1 MPTSSTFS
9 PGDVVISAVS
19 LLVFALLDL
28 LDFILC
34 YFYRFLDVILEGNPV
49 PCYCQRRGREER
61 SDGEGRGEVSE
72 TLHGRRNLFRE
83 MGFSFWKAASDG
95 EEERG
100 ELRFPR
106 WSDCSCIS
114 CLSWQERGQDKLH
127 LAVMEPSS
135 QDTKQVGR
143 KKECDTDSTESVVFL
158 HGFLSSSSLW
168 VETVFHNLSEVTKQ
182 SFRMV
187 AVDLL
192 GFGRSPKPTNC
203 AYTVR
208 EHLDMIEASVVRPL
222 ELNSYHIVAH
232 SMGCIIALAM
242 AAKHPESVKSL
253 TLVAPPCFD
262 STEEEASH
270 TALNKLAERRVWPPL
285 LFGSAVMS
293 WYEHIGRT
301 VCFIFCRN
309 HSTWERMMKLV
320 TRRRALSFLFM
331 DLSKHTHH
339 SAWHTMHNVL
349 CGGAKLVDKHLEA
362 VRKAKT
368 PVTVIHGDKDQLV
381 PMECSYN
388 LKSKLPHADLK
399 VMNGRDH
406 SSVILGREKMF
417 TGELEQ
423 IWSTST
429 NCTHIPHS

>member
-1 MPTSSTFS
+1 W
-9 PGDVVISAVS
+9 
-19 LLVFALLDL
+19 
-28 LDFILC
+28 
-34 YFYRFLDVILEGNPV
+34 N
-49 PCYCQRRGREER
+49 
-61 SDGEGRGEVSE
+61 
-72 TLHGRRNLFRE
+72 
-83 MGFSFWKAASDG
+83 
-95 EEERG
+95 
-100 ELRFPR
+100 
-106 WSDCSCIS
+106 
-114 CLSWQERGQDKLH
+114 H
-127 LAVMEPSS
+127 L
-135 QDTKQVGR
+135 KVGR
-143 KKECDTDSTESVVFL
+143 KKESDTDSTESVVFL
-158 HGFLSSSSLW
+158 HGFLSSSSFW

-270 TALNKLAERRVWPPL
+270 SALNKLAERRVWPPFL
-285 LFGSAVMS
+285 LGSAVMS
-293 WYEHIGRT
+293 WYEHIGRS

-309 HSTWERMMKLV
+309 HSTWEWVMKFV
-320 TRRRALSFLFM
+320 TRRRALSFLFV
-331 DLSKHTHH
+331 DLTKHTHH
-339 SAWHTMHNVL
+339 SAWHTMHNVI

-362 VRKAKT
+362 VRKAEV

-406 SSVILGREKMF
+406 STVILGREKMF

-423 IWSTST
+423 IWFSSS
-429 NCTHIPHS
+429 NCTKIPRS

>member
-1 MPTSSTFS
+1 MPTSPTFS
-9 PGDVVISAVS
+9 PRDVVISAVS
-19 LLVFALLDL
+19 LLVFVLLDL

-49 PCYCQRRGREER
+49 PCYCQKRGREER
-61 SDGEGRGEVSE
+61 SDGEGGGGGGGGGGEEVSE

-83 MGFSFWKAASDG
+83 MGFFPFWKAASAG

-100 ELRFPR
+100 ELRSPR

-114 CLSWQERGQDKLH
+114 CLSWQEKGQDKLH
-127 LAVMEPSS
+127 LAVMEPS
-135 QDTKQVGR
+135 QGR
-143 KKECDTDSTESVVFL
+143 KKEFDTDSTESVVFL
-158 HGFLSSSSLW
+158 HGFLSSSSFW
-168 VETVFHNLSEVTKQ
+168 VETVFHNLSEATKQ

-192 GFGRSPKPTNC
+192 GFGRSPKPSNC
-203 AYTVR
+203 TYTVR

-242 AAKHPESVKSL
+242 AAKHTESVKSL

-270 TALNKLAERRVWPPL
+270 SALNKLAERRVWPPL

-293 WYEHIGRT
+293 WYEHLGRT
-301 VCFIFCRN
+301 VCFVFCRN
-309 HSTWERMMKLV
+309 HSTWEWMMKLV

-331 DLSKHTHH
+331 DLTKHTHH
-339 SAWHTMHNVL
+339 SAWHTMHNVI
-349 CGGAKLVDKHLEA
+349 CGGAKLVDEHLEA
-362 VRKAKT
+362 LRKANL
-368 PVTVIHGDKDQLV
+368 PVTVIHGDKDRLV

-399 VMNGRDH
+399 VINGRDH
-406 SSVILGREKMF
+406 STVILGREKMF
-417 TGELEQ
+417 TDQLEQ
-423 IWSTST
+423 IWFSST
-429 NCTHIPHS
+429 N

>member
-61 SDGEGRGEVSE
+61 SAGEGGEEVSE

-83 MGFSFWKAASDG
+83 MGFPFWKAASDG

-143 KKECDTDSTESVVFL
+143 KKEYDTDSTESVVFL

-203 AYTVR
+203 TYTVR

-253 TLVAPPCFD
+253 TLVAPVSPHVA
-262 STEEEASH
+262 E
-270 TALNKLAERRVWPPL
+270 LNHV
-285 LFGSAVMS
+285 F
-293 WYEHIGRT
+293 
-301 VCFIFCRN
+301 F
-309 HSTWERMMKLV
+309 
-320 TRRRALSFLFM
+320 
-331 DLSKHTHH
+331 
-339 SAWHTMHNVL
+339 
-349 CGGAKLVDKHLEA
+349 
-362 VRKAKT
+362 
-368 PVTVIHGDKDQLV
+368 
-381 PMECSYN
+381 
-388 LKSKLPHADLK
+388 
-399 VMNGRDH
+399 
-406 SSVILGREKMF
+406 
-417 TGELEQ
+417 
-423 IWSTST
+423 
-429 NCTHIPHS
+429 